1 MHLLISSG
9 ASLSLSV
16 WRGGLLRCCVC
27 APCITDAFFAP
38 KRRDSCII
46 CMHSIHQQLKV
57 FYSDAAAA
65 FSSLNAF
72 FNPFRPL
79 CGMNMRVVLLRA
91 LCTLTPWMLAA
102 LHASVANLHICHAL
116 QPAASVFRSRQWFTT
131 VEQFLLFRMKSLY
144 GTNLFEIY
152 LCLLNFVTK
161 GRHRQFFILMVFAV
175 L

>member
-1 MHLLISSG
+1 LHLLISVAG
-9 ASLSLSV
+9 VSLFLWRQRTQLCMAGWVVSL
-16 WRGGLLRCCVC
+16 LLLCVHM
-27 APCITDAFFAP
+27 CITGAFFVP

-91 LCTLTPWMLAA
+91 LCTLTPWMLAR
-102 LHASVANLHICHAL
+102 SPRICRKSAYYVL
-116 QPAASVFRSRQWFTT
+116 QPAACSLAFSTLAAEIHHGRSFYFS
-131 VEQFLLFRMKSLY
+131 E
-144 GTNLFEIY
+144 
-152 LCLLNFVTK
+152 
-161 GRHRQFFILMVFAV
+161 
-175 L
+175 